1 KQPARRQGSRR
12 GRDYPDRRPD
22 GQRHRQCVGL
32 VRGDAAPAATLACPR
47 LAHGYSQ
54 TIDWGFGMTVDRSG
68 DPPAPEPV
76 LRRVK
81 ISIGAER
88 RTHRGNLRAGGVPR
102 ARKTKTRILERK
114 LQKARDRW
122 FDGALP

>member
-1 KQPARRQGSRR
+1 
-12 GRDYPDRRPD
+12 
-22 GQRHRQCVGL
+22 
-32 VRGDAAPAATLACPR
+32 
-47 LAHGYSQ
+47 
-54 TIDWGFGMTVDRSG
+54 MTVDRSG

-114 LQKARDRW
+114 LQKAGPMVRRRPSLIW
-122 FDGALP
+122 QKISLIRRFNSLIRAN